1 MLRKITIEVET
12 EDYPDEEEFKV
23 CLDAAFKNLVA
34 RLRSAIYTVSVQDAN
49 GTTLFIDRGEVRR

>member
-12 EDYPDEEEFKV
+12 EDYPDEEEFATS
-23 CLDAAFKNLVA
+23 LSTALKNMTSS
-34 RLRSAIYTVSVQDAN
+34 LRSAIYTVSVQDGN